1 MGARLLVGEAVER
14 EVGEDLVRVG
24 VRGRV
29 RARARARVRV
39 RVRARARARAGI
51 RVRARATVRVRVR
64 VRPNLGDLRV
74 ELGARYSLDARV
86 HAQRLAAGHERLE
99 GVVLRA
105 VADEAADGGLLGQDG
120 SALLGLGLKLG
131 LKLGLGL
138 GLGLGARARA
148 RVRVRV

>member
-1 MGARLLVGEAVER
+1 MR
-14 EVGEDLVRVG
+14 
-24 VRGRV
+24 
-29 RARARARVRV
+29 
-39 RVRARARARAGI
+39 I
-51 RVRARATVRVRVR
+51 RVRVRVR
-64 VRPNLGDLRV
+64 VRIRLGPNLGDLRV

-131 LKLGLGL
+131 LGLGF
-138 GLGLGARARA
+138 G
-148 RVRVRV
+148 